1 MVYVLQVHTQCS
13 IGAQLLSGRVLDLR
27 LRGRGF
33 KPHQRH
39 CVVSWSKN
47 INPSLV
53 LVKPRKTRPFII
65 ERLLM
70 GRKIIKSNKQNQ
82 LIPSAD
88 NSVTSVLLEAV
99 EGPG

>member
-13 IGAQLLSGRVLDLR
+13 IGAQLLSGRVLDSR

-33 KPHQRH
+33 EPDQRH
-39 CVVSWSKN
+39 CVVSLSKS

-53 LVKPRKTRPFII
+53 LVKPRKTRPFIT

-70 GRKIIKSNKQNQ
+70 GRKRIKSNKQNQ

-88 NSVTSVLLEAV
+88 NSVTSELLEAV